1 VNRNNSATIPD
12 AIAQLQR
19 QLDQFRST
27 QQQRTKLPESL
38 WQAAVDLARQH
49 GVYAV
54 AHPLRLDYTRLKKR
68 VSGLPSSRRRVSK
81 TAFVELIAPHPVTLG
96 ECVIEIES
104 LRGAKMRIQWKAA
117 APPDW
122 EKLFRAW
129 RDASA

>member
-1 VNRNNSATIPD
+1 VNRDNPAPIPD
-12 AIAQLQR
+12 AIAQLQG

-27 QQQRTKLPESL
+27 RPHRTKLPESL

-54 AHPLRLDYTRLKKR
+54 AHPLRLDYTRLKER
-68 VSGLPSSRRRVSK
+68 LGGRPRSLRRGSK
-81 TAFVELIAPHPVTLG
+81 SAFVELLAPPLVTLG

-104 LRGAKMRIQWKAA
+104 TRGDKMRIQWKAA